1 MEENRQPYRDVE
13 ERARLF
19 LSSACGGDI
28 EAMRAQVVG
37 GFDLNGKDRFG
48 DTMLER
54 VISDLELFPTT
65 RKYEVIREMLRLGAD
80 PQGLSEDGS
89 TPLLIAVLN
98 MDAEMVRI
106 LLDAGA
112 DPNAVGMRARNELLY
127 DWAHFVY
134 RQEVWNVKLPEEA
147 TMADRAD
154 IDAWLR
160 YLDRLAVKY
169 GRRRPDHLRLLRERG
184 ALSISEWQQS
194 SESGSARVRTGRRS
208 PNRVDLRR
216 GRSQGKPHSVTGSV
230 GPALPGKESF
240 D

>member
-1 MEENRQPYRDVE
+1 M
-13 ERARLF
+13 
-19 LSSACGGDI
+19 
-28 EAMRAQVVG
+28 G

-127 DWAHFVY
+127 DWADFVY

-147 TMADRAD
+147 
-154 IDAWLR
+154 
-160 YLDRLAVKY
+160 K
-169 GRRRPDHLRLLRERG
+169 
-184 ALSISEWQQS
+184 WQIGPTS
-194 SESGSARVRTGRRS
+194 THGFATWTG
-208 PNRVDLRR
+208 
-216 GRSQGKPHSVTGSV
+216 
-230 GPALPGKESF
+230 
-240 D
+240 

>member
-1 MEENRQPYRDVE
+1 MEESRPPHPDVE
-13 ERARLF
+13 ERTRIF
-19 LSSACGGDI
+19 LSSACEGDI

-48 DTMLER
+48 DTILER
-54 VISDLELFPTT
+54 VINDLEFFPTT

-89 TPLLIAVLN
+89 SPLLIAVLN

-112 DPNAVGMRARNELLY
+112 DPNAAGMRARNELLY
-127 DWAHFVY
+127 DWADFVY

-147 TMADRAD
+147 TMADRTD
-154 IDAWLR
+154 IDAGLR

-184 ALSISEWQQS
+184 ALSISEWQQR
-194 SESGSARVRTGRRS
+194 SESGSARARTGRRS
-208 PNRVDLRR
+208 LNRVELRR
-216 GRSQGKPHSVTGSV
+216 
-230 GPALPGKESF
+230 A
-240 D
+240 

>member
-1 MEENRQPYRDVE
+1 MKESRPPHPDVE
-13 ERARLF
+13 ERTRIF
-19 LSSACGGDI
+19 LSSACEGDI

-48 DTMLER
+48 DTILER
-54 VISDLELFPTT
+54 VINDLELSPTT

-80 PQGLSEDGS
+80 PQGLSEDGAS
-89 TPLLIAVLN
+89 PLLIAVLN

-127 DWAHFVY
+127 DWADFVY

-147 TMADRAD
+147 TMADRTD

-169 GRRRPDHLRLLRERG
+169 GRRRPDHLRLLRSRG
-184 ALSISEWQQS
+184 ALSISEWQQR
-194 SESGSARVRTGRRS
+194 SESGSARTRTGRRS
-208 PNRVDLRR
+208 PNRVELRR
-216 GRSQGKPHSVTGSV
+216 
-230 GPALPGKESF
+230 A
-240 D
+240 

>member
-1 MEENRQPYRDVE
+1 MEESRPLHPDVE
-13 ERARLF
+13 ERTRIF
-19 LSSACGGDI
+19 LSSACKGDI

-48 DTMLER
+48 DTILER
-54 VISDLELFPTT
+54 VINDLELFPTT

-89 TPLLIAVLN
+89 SPLLIAVLN

-127 DWAHFVY
+127 DWADFVY

-147 TMADRAD
+147 TMADRTD
-154 IDAWLR
+154 IDAGLR

-184 ALSISEWQQS
+184 ALSISEWQQR
-194 SESGSARVRTGRRS
+194 SESGSARARTGRRS
-208 PNRVDLRR
+208 PNRVELRR
-216 GRSQGKPHSVTGSV
+216 
-230 GPALPGKESF
+230 A
-240 D
+240 

>member
-1 MEENRQPYRDVE
+1 MEESRPPHPDVE
-13 ERARLF
+13 ERTRIF
-19 LSSACGGDI
+19 LSSACEGDI

-48 DTMLER
+48 DTILER
-54 VISDLELFPTT
+54 VINDLEFFPTT

-89 TPLLIAVLN
+89 GPLLIAVLN

-127 DWAHFVY
+127 DWADFVY

-147 TMADRAD
+147 TMADRTD
-154 IDAWLR
+154 IDAGLR

-184 ALSISEWQQS
+184 ALSISEWQQR
-194 SESGSARVRTGRRS
+194 SESGSARARTGRRS
-208 PNRVDLRR
+208 LNRVELRR
-216 GRSQGKPHSVTGSV
+216 
-230 GPALPGKESF
+230 A
-240 D
+240 

>member
-1 MEENRQPYRDVE
+1 MKENRPPHPDVE
-13 ERARLF
+13 ERTRVF
-19 LSSACGGDI
+19 LSSACEGDI

-48 DTMLER
+48 DTILER
-54 VISDLELFPTT
+54 VINDLELSPTT

-80 PQGLSEDGS
+80 PQGLSEDGAS
-89 TPLLIAVLN
+89 PLLIAVLN

-127 DWAHFVY
+127 DWADFVY

-147 TMADRAD
+147 TMADRTD

-169 GRRRPDHLRLLRERG
+169 GRRRPDHLRLLRSRG
-184 ALSISEWQQS
+184 ALSISEWQQR
-194 SESGSARVRTGRRS
+194 SESGSARARTGRRS
-208 PNRVDLRR
+208 PNRVELRR
-216 GRSQGKPHSVTGSV
+216 
-230 GPALPGKESF
+230 A
-240 D
+240 

>member
-1 MEENRQPYRDVE
+1 MEESRPPHPDVE
-13 ERARLF
+13 ERTRIF
-19 LSSACGGDI
+19 LSSACEGDI

-89 TPLLIAVLN
+89 SPLLIAVLN

-127 DWAHFVY
+127 DWADFVY

-147 TMADRAD
+147 TMADRTD
-154 IDAWLR
+154 IDAGLR

-184 ALSISEWQQS
+184 ALSISEWQQR
-194 SESGSARVRTGRRS
+194 SESGSARARTGRRS
-208 PNRVDLRR
+208 LNRVELRR
-216 GRSQGKPHSVTGSV
+216 
-230 GPALPGKESF
+230 A
-240 D
+240 

>member
-1 MEENRQPYRDVE
+1 MKENRPPHPDVE
-13 ERARLF
+13 ERTRVF
-19 LSSACGGDI
+19 LSSACEGNI

-48 DTMLER
+48 DTILER
-54 VISDLELFPTT
+54 VINDLELSPTT

-80 PQGLSEDGS
+80 PQGLSEDGAS
-89 TPLLIAVLN
+89 PLLIAVLN

-127 DWAHFVY
+127 DWADFVY

-147 TMADRAD
+147 TMADRTD

-169 GRRRPDHLRLLRERG
+169 GRRRPDHLRLLRSRG
-184 ALSISEWQQS
+184 ALSISEWQQR
-194 SESGSARVRTGRRS
+194 SESGSARARTGRRS
-208 PNRVDLRR
+208 PNRVELRR
-216 GRSQGKPHSVTGSV
+216 
-230 GPALPGKESF
+230 A
-240 D
+240 